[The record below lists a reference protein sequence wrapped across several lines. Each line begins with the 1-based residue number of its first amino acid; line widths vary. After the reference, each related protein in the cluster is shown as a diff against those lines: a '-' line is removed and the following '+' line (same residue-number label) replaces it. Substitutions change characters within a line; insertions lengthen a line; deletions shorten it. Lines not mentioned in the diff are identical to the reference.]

1 MPFISLRQ
9 AAFTFGRQRS
19 IGARIKLTSHAIR
32 TVQQSRHLSSHNVL
46 DTLEERG
53 LLHQVT
59 APNSLR
65 LHLNDTQSPRSIYV
79 GVDPSADSLHVGNL
93 LPLLAALHFVRHG
106 HKAVILVGGAT
117 GSIGDPS
124 GRSTER
130 QSLSIET
137 LNHNVDRITQQVHQ
151 FFQKAKEYG
160 SAHHVEDLTDKNL
173 EQRIS
178 VVNNATWYQGVGI
191 LDFLRE
197 VGKHARITSMLARD
211 SVKSRLQPDKDGRRQ
226 DGLSFT
232 EFSYQLLQA
241 YDFSVLNKQPW
252 GCTVQ
257 LGGSDQMGNIMAGV
271 DLIRR
276 QKALNTGSEAE
287 SSIEDEDIA
296 KDQQLPAYG
305 LTLPLL
311 ITASGAKFGKSA
323 GNAVWLDVEKC
334 SHYDFFQYFYRARDD
349 EVGLYLKTL
358 TLLSLEEVKSVLLAH
373 DNDKSKRLAQ
383 RSLAEHLTELIRGPE
398 ALQSAQVATKVLFET
413 ELSGLTTEMVCN
425 AFTNDDRLKT
435 IRSEDVIGIDLSR
448 LLSQVGLIKTR
459 SEAKRAI
466 ASGGVYVNNI
476 PIRDHSRTLSPS
488 DCIQGTNIVIL
499 RFGRTQHA
507 ILQIVD

>member
-1 MPFISLRQ
+1 MSFVSLRQ

-19 IGARIKLTSHAIR
+19 IGARLRLPIR
-32 TVQQSRHLSSHNVL
+32 TVQSRQLSSHNVL

-65 LHLNDTQSPRSIYV
+65 THLNDPQSPRSIYV

-106 HKAVILVGGAT
+106 HKAVILIGGAT

-130 QSLSIET
+130 QSLSIEA
-137 LNHNVDRITQQVHQ
+137 LNHNVNRITQQVQQ
-151 FFQKAKEYG
+151 FFQKAREYG
-160 SAHHVEDLTDKNL
+160 NTHHLKDLSDKSLED
-173 EQRIS
+173 RIS
-178 VVNNATWYQGVGI
+178 VVNNATWYEGVGI

-211 SVKSRLQPDKDGRRQ
+211 SVKSRLQPDKDGHRQ

-241 YDFSVLNKQPW
+241 YDFSVLHRQPW

-276 QKALNTGSEAE
+276 QKALTTSESE
-287 SSIEDEDIA
+287 VNIEEDDIA

-311 ITASGAKFGKSA
+311 TTASGAKFGKSA

-358 TLLSLEEVKSVLLAH
+358 TLLPLEKVQSILNAH
-373 DNDKSKRLAQ
+373 DQDKSKRLAQ
-383 RSLAEHLTELIRGPE
+383 RALAEHLTELIRGSK
-398 ALQSAQVATKVLFET
+398 ALQDAQVATKVLFET

-425 AFTNDDRLKT
+425 AFANDERLKT
-435 IRSEDVIGIDLSR
+435 IKSEEVMGIDLSR
-448 LLSQVGLIKTR
+448 LLSQIGLIKTR

-466 ASGGVYVNNI
+466 ANGGVYINNI
-476 PIRDHSRTLSPS
+476 PIRDQSQTLSPS

>member
-1 MPFISLRQ
+1 MSFNSLRQ
-9 AAFTFGRQRS
+9 AAICFGRQS
-19 IGARIKLTSHAIR
+19 NIGARIKLRKWNQTLAR
-32 TVQQSRHLSSHNVL
+32 SRNLSTQNVL
-46 DTLEERG
+46 DTLENRG

-65 LHLNDTQSPRSIYV
+65 LHLNDPHSPRSIYV
-79 GVDPSADSLHVGNL
+79 GIDPSADSLHVGNL
-93 LPLLAALHFVRHG
+93 LPLLAALHFIRHG
-106 HKAVILVGGAT
+106 HKAVILIGGAT

-124 GRSTER
+124 GRNTER

-137 LNHNVDRITQQVHQ
+137 LNRNVNRITQQIKQ
-151 FFQKAKEYG
+151 FFQNAKEYG
-160 SAHHVEDLTDKNL
+160 NSHNVEDLTNKSF
-173 EQRIS
+173 EERITI
-178 VVNNATWYQGVGI
+178 VNNATWYQGVGI

-211 SVKSRLQPDKDGRRQ
+211 GVKSRLQPHQ

-241 YDFSVLNKQPW
+241 YDYSVLNRQPW
-252 GCTVQ
+252 ECTVQ

-276 QKALNTGSEAE
+276 QKALLHSEQD
-287 SSIEDEDIA
+287 SCIDHDDNIT

-311 ITASGAKFGKSA
+311 TTATGAKFGKSA
-323 GNAVWLDVEKC
+323 GNAIWLDVEKC

-358 TLLSLEEVKSVLLAH
+358 TLLPLEEIEGILQDH
-373 DNDKSKRLAQ
+373 QMDKSKRFAQ
-383 RSLAEHLTELIRGPE
+383 RALAEHLTELIRGSK
-398 ALQSAQVATKVLFET
+398 ALQDAQVATRVLFET
-413 ELSGLTTEMVCN
+413 ELSGLSTEMVCH
-425 AFTNDDRLKT
+425 AFSNDERLKK
-435 IRSEDVIGIDLSR
+435 IKKEEMIEMDLSR
-448 LLSQVGLIKTR
+448 LLSHVGLIKTR

-466 ASGGVYVNNI
+466 SNGGVYINNI
-476 PIRDHSRTLSPS
+476 SIRDHSRSLSPS
-488 DCIQGTNIVIL
+488 DCIPDTEIVIL
-499 RFGRTQHA
+499 RFGRTQHV
-507 ILQIVD
+507 IVQLVD

>member
-1 MPFISLRQ
+1 MSFSLLRQ
-9 AAFTFGRQRS
+9 AALNFGRQRS
-19 IGARIKLTSHAIR
+19 IGTRLYLTR
-32 TVQQSRHLSSHNVL
+32 TATQLRHSSSHNVL

-65 LHLNDTQSPRSIYV
+65 IHLNDTQSPRSIYV

-106 HKAVILVGGAT
+106 HKAVILIGGAT

-137 LNHNVDRITQQVHQ
+137 LNHNVERITQQVQQ

-160 SAHHVEDLTDKNL
+160 SAHHVKDLTDNSL
-173 EQRIS
+173 EDRIT

-211 SVKSRLQPDKDGRRQ
+211 SVKSRLQPDKDGHRQ

-276 QKALNTGSEAE
+276 QKALTTSETEANIE
-287 SSIEDEDIA
+287 EDEIA

-311 ITASGAKFGKSA
+311 TTASGAKFGKSA
-323 GNAVWLDVEKC
+323 GNAVWLDSEKC

-358 TLLSLEEVKSVLLAH
+358 TLLPLEEVESILHAH
-373 DNDKSKRLAQ
+373 DQDKSKRHAQ
-383 RSLAEHLTELIRGPE
+383 RALAEHLTELIRGSK
-398 ALQSAQVATKVLFET
+398 ALQDAQVATKVLFET

-425 AFTNDDRLKT
+425 AFANDERLKT
-435 IRSEDVIGIDLSR
+435 MKSEEVIGIDLSR
-448 LLSQVGLIKTR
+448 LLSQIGLNKTR

-466 ASGGVYVNNI
+466 SNGGVYINNV
-476 PIRDHSRTLSPS
+476 PIRDQSQTLSPS
-488 DCIQGTNIVIL
+488 DYIQGTNIIIL
-499 RFGRTQHA
+499 RFGRTQHV
-507 ILQIVD
+507 ILRLID

>member
-1 MPFISLRQ
+1 MSLVSLRQ
-9 AAFTFGRQRS
+9 AAFAFGRQRS
-19 IGARIKLTSHAIR
+19 IGARLKLAKHAII
-32 TVQQSRHLSSHNVL
+32 TIQSRQSSSCNVL

-65 LHLNDTQSPRSIYV
+65 VHLNDPQSPRSIYV

-137 LNHNVDRITQQVHQ
+137 LNHNVNRITQQVHQ
-151 FFQKAKEYG
+151 FFQRAKDYG
-160 SAHHVEDLTDKNL
+160 STHHVEDLLDKRL
-173 EQRIS
+173 EERIII
-178 VVNNATWYQGVGI
+178 VNNATWYEGVGI
-191 LDFLRE
+191 LNFLCE

-211 SVKSRLQPDKDGRRQ
+211 SVKSRLQPNKDGLRQ

-241 YDFSVLNKQPW
+241 YDFSVLHKQPW

-276 QKALNTGSEAE
+276 QKALTSSESEA
-287 SSIEDEDIA
+287 SIEEDDIA

-311 ITASGAKFGKSA
+311 TTASGAKFGKSA
-323 GNAVWLDVEKC
+323 GNAVWLDVDKC
-334 SHYDFFQYFYRARDD
+334 SHYDFYQYFYRARDD

-358 TLLSLEEVKSVLLAH
+358 TLLPLKEVENILH
-373 DNDKSKRLAQ
+373 THQHDKSKRFAQ
-383 RSLAEHLTELIRGPE
+383 RALAEHLTELIRGSR
-398 ALQSAQVATKVLFET
+398 ALQDAQVATKVLFET

-425 AFTNDDRLKT
+425 AFANDERLKM
-435 IRSEDVIGIDLSR
+435 IKSEEAIGIDLSR
-448 LLSQVGLIKTR
+448 LLSQIGLIKSR

-466 ASGGVYVNNI
+466 TNGGIYINNV
-476 PIRDHSRTLSPS
+476 PINDQSRTLSSS
-488 DCIQGTNIVIL
+488 DCIQGTNIIIL

-507 ILQIVD
+507 ILRIVD